1 MQKNDR
7 SRQLEV
13 YLNAV
18 INVFDPHSGYFS
30 PKERADFD
38 YRMSGKLEGIGAR
51 LQSDGEKTTVTEI
64 VPGGPAWKQGE
75 LEPKDV
81 IIKVAQGGD
90 EAVDVMGWELD
101 DVVAIIRGAKGT
113 TVKLTTQKPDGA
125 VKVISI
131 VRDVVITEEAM
142 AKSLIIS
149 TEDNPGKVGYI
160 FLPKFYA
167 DFTPEGATSCAEDVA
182 KELEKL
188 KSENVQG
195 IILDL
200 RNNGGGSLR
209 DVVRMSGFFIEQG
222 PVVQVK
228 SRGRPADINADSDPR
243 VQYGGPLIVMVNGF
257 SASASEILAAAM
269 QDYGRAVVVGT
280 TGTYGKGTVQRFWDL
295 DLATSEESI
304 KPLGDMKVTIQKFY
318 RITGKTTQLD
328 GVKPDIVLPDSYN
341 YVDLGE
347 RENDYPLEA
356 TTIEAAPFQQGVYH
370 IADLAKLQA
379 SSSVRVKA
387 DPTFSKI
394 EENAQR
400 LRRQKNMTR
409 FPLQLEA
416 FQAWDRK
423 MEEEASQF
431 DKMLQPISAFQ
442 VANLTADA
450 AHIQSDTSRM
460 TRNDSWLKERQKD
473 IQLYEAL
480 RVMQDM
486 IRIDALAARK

>member
-1 MQKNDR
+1 
-7 SRQLEV
+7 
-13 YLNAV
+13 
-18 INVFDPHSGYFS
+18 
-30 PKERADFD
+30 
-38 YRMSGKLEGIGAR
+38 
-51 LQSDGEKTTVTEI
+51 
-64 VPGGPAWKQGE
+64 
-75 LEPKDV
+75 
-81 IIKVAQGGD
+81 
-90 EAVDVMGWELD
+90 
-101 DVVAIIRGAKGT
+101 
-113 TVKLTTQKPDGA
+113 
-125 VKVISI
+125 
-131 VRDVVITEEAM
+131 
-142 AKSLIIS
+142 
-149 TEDNPGKVGYI
+149 
-160 FLPKFYA
+160 
-167 DFTPEGATSCAEDVA
+167 
-182 KELEKL
+182 
-188 KSENVQG
+188 
-195 IILDL
+195 
-200 RNNGGGSLR
+200 
-209 DVVRMSGFFIEQG
+209 
-222 PVVQVK
+222 
-228 SRGRPADINADSDPR
+228 
-243 VQYGGPLIVMVNGF
+243 
-257 SASASEILAAAM
+257 
-269 QDYGRAVVVGT
+269 
-280 TGTYGKGTVQRFWDL
+280 
-295 DLATSEESI
+295 
-304 KPLGDMKVTIQKFY
+304 MKVTIQKFY